1 MGSVDMA
8 QRFDRWRNF
17 PIDKTPNQAEHPV
30 LSPVS
35 TVYTTSESIIVDN
48 VIVFPT
54 KSIRDRAEI
63 ERAILDVLQ
72 ESGASPEE
80 TETIITN
87 IKEFLELLEL
97 DFKFSFPDAIEYAVQ
112 EQFKD
117 FSAAL
122 HERTNRLI
130 FERLKMEIG
139 NVVSSRCI

>member
-8 QRFDRWRNF
+8 QQFDRCRNF
-17 PIDKTPNQAEHPV
+17 PIDKTPNQAEHLV

-35 TVYTTSESIIVDN
+35 KVYITSESIIVDN
-48 VIVFPT
+48 VIAFPT

-97 DFKFSFPDAIEYAVQ
+97 DFKFSFPDATEYSIQ

-139 NVVSSRCI
+139 NVVSSRCK